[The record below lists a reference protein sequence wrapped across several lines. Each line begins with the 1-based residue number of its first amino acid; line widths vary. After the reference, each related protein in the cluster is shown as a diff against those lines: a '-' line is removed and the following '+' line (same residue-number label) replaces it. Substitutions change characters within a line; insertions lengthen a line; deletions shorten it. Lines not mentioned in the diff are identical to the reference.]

1 MRAQGQNSAQKQ
13 LNDIKRL
20 CLIMVLAHEQHIYK
34 NSVSTPLLHPC
45 EKGKSLQRTSPK
57 SHLPEKD
64 CSGVKG
70 TEKVHIRMSGSG
82 GEKCVQQIE
91 DRLITCYSVIII
103 QIQQYSKR

>member
-1 MRAQGQNSAQKQ
+1 MSAQGQNSAQKQ
-13 LNDIKRL
+13 LNHIKRL
-20 CLIMVLAHEQHIYK
+20 CLIMALAHEQHIYK
-34 NSVSTPLLHPC
+34 DSVSTYPC

-82 GEKCVQQIE
+82 GEKCMQRIE